1 MAKIQRAILSCYDK
15 AGVVELGQLL
25 QEFGVEIIAT
35 TGTLKA
41 LGEAG
46 VEATPVADFTGVEEM
61 LSGRVKSLH
70 PKVQAG
76 LLGIRDDKV
85 HAEQMQAHGYR
96 WIDFLAVNLHPIE
109 EMTGRPGVTVE
120 EVVDQIDIGGPA
132 MVRSAAKNFR
142 YVTVVVNPERYKS
155 VMHEMRAH
163 EGEVSFATRHRLAQ
177 EAFEATAAYDKFIAD
192 YLRGSEP
199 PEE

>member
-1 MAKIQRAILSCYDK
+1 MAKIERAILSCYDK
-15 AGVVELGQLL
+15 AGVVELGRLL

-41 LGEAG
+41 LGEGG

-85 HAEQMQAHGYR
+85 HAEQIQAHGYR
-96 WIDFLAVNLHPIE
+96 WIDFVAVNLHPIE

-142 YVTVVVNPERYKS
+142 YVTVVVNPERYKA

-163 EGEVSFATRHRLAQ
+163 EGEVSFATRDRLAQ

-199 PEE
+199 PKE

>member
-35 TGTLKA
+35 KGTLKA
-41 LGEAG
+41 LRDGG

-96 WIDFLAVNLHPIE
+96 WIDLVAVNLHPIAE
-109 EMTGRPGVTVE
+109 LTRRPGVTVE
-120 EVVDQIDIGGPA
+120 EVVDQIDIGGSA

-199 PEE
+199 PKE

>member
-15 AGVVELGQLL
+15 TGVVELGRLL
-25 QEFGVEIIAT
+25 QELDVEIIST
-35 TGTLKA
+35 TGTLRT
-41 LGEAG
+41 LRDGG
-46 VEATPVADFTGVEEM
+46 VAATPVADFTGVEEM
-61 LSGRVKSLH
+61 LHGRVKSLH
-70 PKVQAG
+70 PKVHAG

-85 HAEQMQAHGYR
+85 HAEQMQAHEFQ
-96 WIDFLAVNLHPIE
+96 WIDFVAVNLHPIE
-109 EMTGRPGVTVE
+109 EMTGRPGVTIE

-142 YVTVVVNPERYKS
+142 YVTVVVKPERYKS

>member
-1 MAKIQRAILSCYDK
+1 MAKIERAILSCYDK
-15 AGVVELGQLL
+15 TGVVELGRLL
-25 QEFGVEIIAT
+25 QELGVEIIST
-35 TGTLKA
+35 TGTLRT
-41 LGEAG
+41 LRDGG
-46 VEATPVADFTGVEEM
+46 VAATPVADFTGVEEM
-61 LSGRVKSLH
+61 LNGRVKSLH
-70 PKVQAG
+70 PKVHAG

-85 HAEQMQAHGYR
+85 HAEQMQAHEFQ
-96 WIDFLAVNLHPIE
+96 WIDFVAVNLHPIE

>member
-25 QEFGVEIIAT
+25 EEFGVEIIAT
-35 TGTLKA
+35 RGTLKA
-41 LGEAG
+41 LRDGG
-46 VEATPVADFTGVEEM
+46 VAARSVADFTGFEEM
-61 LSGRVKSLH
+61 LGGRVQSLD

-85 HAEQMQAHGYR
+85 HAEQMQAHEFQ
-96 WIDFLAVNLHPIE
+96 WIDLVAVNLHPIAE
-109 EMTGRPGVTVE
+109 LTGGPGVTVE

-163 EGEVSFATRHRLAQ
+163 EGEVSFARRYRLAQ

-192 YLRGSEP
+192 YLRNLEP